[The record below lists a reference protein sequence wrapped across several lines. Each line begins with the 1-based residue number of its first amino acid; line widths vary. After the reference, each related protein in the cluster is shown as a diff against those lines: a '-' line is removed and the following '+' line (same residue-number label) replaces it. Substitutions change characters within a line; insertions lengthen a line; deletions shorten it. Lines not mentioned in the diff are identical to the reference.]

1 MLRNVM
7 LTVIAGLLA
16 ALPLAA
22 AGSDEGAAASES
34 DEPVK
39 LVVTFWGGAVKAEAF
54 QNSADAYT
62 EKNPN
67 VVIELINIPGGEYTN
82 KLLAMIAGGTPPDVI
97 NINGG
102 LTMELD
108 GMLVELTDKMNDLG
122 YFDEQRGLYPGWF
135 SLLSSDGFYN
145 RGEALYQAPLGTGTT
160 ILAYNQRLFDEAGV
174 AYPSADWT
182 WEGDFLEAAK
192 KLSEPENQ
200 WGANGLNRGR
210 FGITGSMPAAWGG
223 AFIDANTM
231 TFTGDSPE
239 TLAALQFMQDLIYV
253 HQAHPTPAEQEAFGG
268 QVGMFENGSAAMYML
283 HTFEMPTIYDMAD
296 PWDIQFLPHG
306 PAGSWAPLYGG
317 RLAVMASS
325 RHQEHGWEL
334 INLINGPVGQ
344 GFFSISSGFNNPP
357 LQHVANTDEFRE
369 GPEGAPANNWI
380 RVDALKQAVVTDP
393 IVPNL
398 GRVNTLINDQ
408 LALVWQ
414 NEATPEE
421 AMLAIKEQVQELLD
435 EGF

>member
-1 MLRNVM
+1 MHRKLL

>member
-1 MLRNVM
+1 MHRNVL

-223 AFIDANTM
+223 TFIDANTM

-253 HQAHPTPAEQEAFGG
+253 HGAHPTPAEQEAFGG

-357 LQHVANTDEFRE
+357 LQHVANTDEFRD

>member
-1 MLRNVM
+1 MYRNVV

-210 FGITGSMPAAWGG
+210 FGVTGSMPAAWGG

>member
-1 MLRNVM
+1 MYRHVL
-7 LTVIAGLLA
+7 LTLTAGLLA

-22 AGSDEGAAASES
+22 AGSDEGAAASE
-34 DEPVK
+34 DPVK
-39 LVVTFWGGAVKAEAF
+39 LVTTFWGGAVKADAF

-62 EKNPN
+62 EKHPN
-67 VVIELINIPGGEYTN
+67 VVIELINIPGSEYTN

-97 NINGG
+97 NINSG
-102 LTMELD
+102 LTLELD

-122 YFDEQRGLYPGWF
+122 YFDPQRGLYSGWF
-135 SLLSSDGFYN
+135 SMLSSDGFYN
-145 RGEALYQAPLGTGTT
+145 RGEALHQAPLGTGTT

-174 AYPSADWT
+174 DYPSADWT
-182 WEGDFLEAAK
+182 WEGEFLEAAK

-223 AFIDANTM
+223 AFIDADTM

-296 PWDIQFLPHG
+296 PWDIQFLPQG

-317 RLAVMASS
+317 RLAVLASS
-325 RHQEHGWEL
+325 QHPEHGWEF

-357 LQHVANTDEFRE
+357 LQHVANSDEFRT
-369 GPEGAPANNWI
+369 GPEGAPPNNWI
-380 RVDALKQAVVTDP
+380 RVDALKQAVVTEP
-393 IVPNL
+393 VVPNV

-408 LALVWQ
+408 LALLWQ

-421 AMLAIKEQVQELLD
+421 AMQAIKEQVQKLLD
-435 EGF
+435 DGF